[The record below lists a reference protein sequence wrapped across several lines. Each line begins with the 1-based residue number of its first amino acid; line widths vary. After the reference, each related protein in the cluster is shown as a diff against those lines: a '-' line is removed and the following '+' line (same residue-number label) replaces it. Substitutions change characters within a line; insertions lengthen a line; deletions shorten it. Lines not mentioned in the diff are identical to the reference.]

1 MKQMKRV
8 FAAAAVA
15 TCVLG
20 FVLSSALRPAEAQ
33 DAPRQAAAAQD
44 APRKAA
50 AAATFE
56 VYKDK
61 AGEFRWRLRTQNRNV
76 IATSGAGYG
85 AKRDCLAAI
94 ESVKKNAQAAP
105 VEEMQEEPKE
115 QPK

>member
-8 FAAAAVA
+8 FAAAML
-15 TCVLG
+15 TCILG
-20 FVLSSALRPAEAQ
+20 LVLSSALRPAE
-33 DAPRQAAAAQD
+33 AQD

-85 AKRDCLAAI
+85 AKRDCLAGI

-105 VEEMQEEPKE
+105 VEEIQEEPKE

>member
-1 MKQMKRV
+1 MKRMKRV
-8 FAAAAVA
+8 FVAAVA
-15 TCVLG
+15 TCVLAL
-20 FVLSSALRPAEAQ
+20 FLSSALRPAE
-33 DAPRQAAAAQD
+33 AQD

-76 IATSGAGYG
+76 IATSGAGYA

-115 QPK
+115 QQ

>member
-8 FAAAAVA
+8 FAAAVA

-20 FVLSSALRPAEAQ
+20 LVLSSALRPAEAQ
-33 DAPRQAAAAQD
+33 DAPPQAAGAQE

-76 IATSGAGYG
+76 IASSGAGYA

-115 QPK
+115 QQ